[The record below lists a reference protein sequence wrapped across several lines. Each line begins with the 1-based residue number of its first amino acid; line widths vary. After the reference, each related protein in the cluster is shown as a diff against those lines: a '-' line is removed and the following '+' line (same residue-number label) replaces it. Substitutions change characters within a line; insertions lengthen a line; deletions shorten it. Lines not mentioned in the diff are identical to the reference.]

1 MAELLKVPGSI
12 KVLILMAVC
21 LIVAVSC
28 GGPMNPPPSRDVD
41 QGIGSTGTGS
51 TGPGTT
57 SSGPLDSE
65 STGTVR
71 GSSPGSRGGEVR

>member
-1 MAELLKVPGSI
+1 MA
-12 KVLILMAVC
+12 KVLKTAVSFVC
-21 LIVAVSC
+21 LVLITAGLLTFTACSH
-28 GGPMNPPPSRDVD
+28 PRNPPPSRDVD
-41 QGIGSTGTGS
+41 QGIGSTGTGV

>member
-1 MAELLKVPGSI
+1 MTRILKISALVLCLALLAAGLLAP
-12 KVLILMAVC
+12 
-21 LIVAVSC
+21 VSC
-28 GGPMNPPPSRDVD
+28 SRPMNPPPSRDVD
-41 QGIGSTGTGS
+41 QGIGSTGTGT